1 MGRLDFFSGISPL
14 GGGTVEYIVVGVVAA
29 AAVTLLDD
37 EEEEKGEGRGL
48 VPCADD
54 ENVENNSGSA
64 NVFFLVFFVS
74 W

>member
-1 MGRLDFFSGISPL
+1 M
-14 GGGTVEYIVVGVVAA
+14 EYIVVGVVAA
-29 AAVTLLDD
+29 AAVTILDD
-37 EEEEKGEGRGL
+37 DDDENGEGRGV
-48 VPCADD
+48 VPCDD